1 MDKPAIHGGKPMFE
15 QRVNIV
21 RPVLPRLETMAAD
34 IQGFLSTGM
43 VTKGV
48 HLKRFEE
55 ACAEHLGVK
64 HAVGVSSCTS
74 GLMLAYPALG
84 LAGCEVLVPSFTF
97 MASVS
102 SMVWNQMTPV
112 FVDIDYQSA
121 NVDPA
126 SLEAAITPR
135 TRAIVAVHTF
145 GNPAQ
150 VEALEALARKHN
162 LKVVYDAAHGFGS
175 LYQGKT
181 LGRFGDV
188 QAYSLSPSKLV
199 IAGEG
204 GIVAT
209 NSDEVAAYVRLG
221 REYGNDGKYDS
232 AFAGMNARLGEFN
245 AVLGLASL
253 SMLDQ
258 AVRRRNEY
266 VEIYR
271 QQLHQVPGL
280 SFQSVAGGNRS
291 SYKDFCL
298 MVESERF
305 GLSRDRLSE
314 ALQAENIDTRHYFD
328 PAAHN
333 QTAYRKFY
341 TGQPLPQTARLEKEA
356 LSLPLWSEMDEGV
369 IEKIARAI
377 VRIHEHAVA
386 ARA

>member
-1 MDKPAIHGGKPMFE
+1 MFE
-15 QRVNIV
+15 SKVNIV
-21 RPVLPRLETMAAD
+21 RPVLPRLETMAAH
-34 IQGFLSTGM
+34 IEGFLSTGM

-97 MASVS
+97 MASLS

-112 FVDIDYQSA
+112 FVDIDYASA
-121 NVDPA
+121 NVDPSA
-126 SLEAAITPR
+126 VEAAITPR

-150 VEALEALARKHN
+150 VQALESLARKHN

-181 LGRFGDV
+181 LGGYGDA

-209 NSDEVAAYVRLG
+209 NSDEVAEYVRLG

-253 SMLDQ
+253 GMLSD

-266 VEIYR
+266 VELYR
-271 QQLHQVPGL
+271 HQLSGVPGL
-280 SFQSVAGGNRS
+280 SFQAVASGNRS
-291 SYKDFCL
+291 SYKDLCI
-298 MVESERF
+298 MVESARF
-305 GLSRDRLSE
+305 GLSRDQLSS
-314 ALQAENIDTRHYFD
+314 ALAAENIDTRHYFD
-328 PAAHN
+328 PAGHN

-341 TGQPLPQTARLEKEA
+341 AGQPLPRTDRLEKEA
-356 LSLPLWSEMDEGV
+356 LSLPLWSEMDEKL

-377 VRIHEHAVA
+377 IRIHEHAL
-386 ARA
+386 ARKA